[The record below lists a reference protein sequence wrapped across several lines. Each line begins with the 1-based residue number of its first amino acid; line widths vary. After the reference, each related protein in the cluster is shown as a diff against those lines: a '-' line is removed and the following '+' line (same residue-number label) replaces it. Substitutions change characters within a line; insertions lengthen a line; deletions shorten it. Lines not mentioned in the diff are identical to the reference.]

1 MIRNFQSKTAQDIY
15 DGVNSRYARKI
26 PAELHR
32 KCQRLFDQ
40 LNAATRVETLNVP
53 PSNRLEK
60 LSGTLKGYW
69 SIRVN
74 KQWRVI
80 FQWEDGE
87 PLNVDVLDYHK

>member
-1 MIRNFQSKTAQDIY
+1 MIRSFQSKTAQDIY

-26 PAELHR
+26 PIELHP

-40 LNAATRVETLNVP
+40 LNAATRAETLNVP

-60 LSGTLKGYW
+60 LSGNLKGYW

-80 FQWEDGE
+80 FKWEEGE
-87 PLNVDVLDYHK
+87 ALSVDVLDYHP